1 MGHIWDSNNNAKAVG
16 VKIQSNKMQWMK
28 NECCA
33 SQHRIEADGRTIANC
48 AVEQKQAGEI
58 TAFEGIRRS
67 SAEELT
73 RIPPPMT
80 SYFNMLFI
88 HIWMAFVQ
96 FHLHKGEKR
105 KVVVGL
111 LMTKDSPDISAL
123 VGYQSSASAVM
134 IAMDR
139 VEDEGLLPDIN
150 VTFKWY
156 FDECEPYLTSGYS
169 TRLIIHDDVD
179 VILGPT
185 CPASAMLAG
194 SVVRF
199 YDFPL
204 YAWGTIMPNEMTY
217 TAKYPTVVVTIPSS
231 IPNIIFLTVVAAC
244 LEMDDQRR
252 EFMKGVLNAGM
263 NTDDYVYIFLE
274 SRKEGYGNK
283 PLWINMGEHNDG
295 LDNQIKAACKQLLIA
310 AVQAPYLADAMYLYA
325 RALNKTL
332 NENPK
337 ANIRNGS
344 ALTTASQGSFEG
356 YSGRVLIDKDG
367 NRNAIYN
374 LYGFNIDEVPEK
386 FVDIE
391 MDQNTTKWIPQYKN
405 AATSI
410 WAIRGG
416 KQPVAVP
423 ECGFS
428 GSECPP
434 DFMNT
439 YFVYVLACV
448 IILLIIA
455 FFAIAA
461 SIYILNARKKEQKRL
476 DQLWQINY
484 VALIKPSEQT
494 EAGKSVRSIKSFA
507 SSASAHLA
515 SGKALETNTHAFY
528 YLSNVAVVARKHTC
542 RPQIEKKHAAELRLG
557 LYAIHHSLI
566 GQHGHLTSSACLVNE
581 RWQVK
586 INNFGLSFLK
596 EAEPRPEYTLLWTAP
611 ELLREGNNVGTKKG
625 DIYSFAIICSEII
638 TGKSAFNIDEREE
651 SVEELVYKIKRIGPH
666 PFRPVVTTA
675 DVQDMDS
682 SVALSGP
689 MSDMICE
696 GRNLIDHV
704 FNMLEQYATNL
715 ECEVEERTKELVEEK
730 KKCDLLLQRML
741 PKEVA
746 EKLKLGLT
754 VPPES
759 YDSATVFFSDVV
771 KFTDLASKCTPLQVN
786 VSIIFC
792 DTVAGRSC
800 SHFSDV
806 SRLLACLKL
815 FQAVFTVD
823 GTYRNVP
830 EELKANMR
838 LITQMLENI
847 LNERV
852 VNLLND
858 LYTTFDTII
867 DEHHVYKVETIGD
880 SYLCVSGLPQR
891 NGNEHARNVAQMS
904 FAFLKSLATFRIP
917 HLPAE
922 RINIR
927 IGIHT
932 GPVVAGVVGLTMPR
946 YCLFGD
952 TVNTA
957 SRMESN
963 GKRWGK
969 VLWKRSGCYEKINA
983 EARY

>member
-1 MGHIWDSNNNAKAVG
+1 MDLLRGEHACQLLSQDVTY
-16 VKIQSNKMQWMK
+16 IQSGTRPFW
-28 NECCA
+28 
-33 SQHRIEADGRTIANC
+33 IDT
-48 AVEQKQAGEI
+48 GE
-58 TAFEGIRRS
+58 
-67 SAEELT
+67 
-73 RIPPPMT
+73 
-80 SYFNMLFI
+80 Y
-88 HIWMAFVQ
+88 
-96 FHLHKGEKR
+96 
-105 KVVVGL
+105 
-111 LMTKDSPDISAL
+111 
-123 VGYQSSASAVM
+123 
-134 IAMDR
+134 
-139 VEDEGLLPDIN
+139 
-150 VTFKWY
+150 
-156 FDECEPYLTSGYS
+156 
-169 TRLIIHDDVD
+169 
-179 VILGPT
+179 
-185 CPASAMLAG
+185 
-194 SVVRF
+194 
-199 YDFPL
+199 
-204 YAWGTIMPNEMTY
+204 
-217 TAKYPTVVVTIPSS
+217 
-231 IPNIIFLTVVAAC
+231 
-244 LEMDDQRR
+244 
-252 EFMKGVLNAGM
+252 
-263 NTDDYVYIFLE
+263 
-274 SRKEGYGNK
+274 
-283 PLWINMGEHNDG
+283 NDG
-295 LDNQIKAACKQLLIA
+295 LDNQIKAACKQLLVLDNQVLNTSLAPFNEEVIRRMKDYPFYCIEECKGYATA

-332 NENPK
+332 NENPT
-337 ANIRNGS
+337 ANIRNGT

-386 FVDIE
+386 FVVIE
-391 MDQNTTKWIPQYKN
+391 MDQNTTKWIPQYVN
-405 AATSI
+405 AAMSI

-423 ECGFS
+423 DCGFN

-434 DFMNT
+434 DFMDT
-439 YFVYVLACV
+439 YFVYVIVCV
-448 IILLIIA
+448 ILLLIIA
-455 FFAIAA
+455 FFATAA
-461 SIYILNARKKEQKRL
+461 SIYILNARKKEQRRL

-484 VALIKPSEQT
+484 MALIKPSEKAET
-494 EAGKSVRSIKSFA
+494 RKSVRSVKSST
-507 SSASAHLA
+507 SSASARLT
-515 SGKALETNTHAFY
+515 SGKVLETSTHASY

-542 RPQIEKKHAAELRLG
+542 RPQIEKKHAAELRVMCQMDKENLNKFMGLCLNGPQYLSVWKFCSRGSLKDILEKGTFTMDAFFMYSLMRDICEG

-566 GQHGHLTSSACLVNE
+566 GQHGHLTSSACLVDE

-586 INNFGLSFLK
+586 ISNFGLSFLK
-596 EAEPRPEYTLLWTAP
+596 EAEPRPENTLLWTAP
-611 ELLREGNNVGTKKG
+611 ELLREGNNVGTKTG

-638 TGKSAFNIDEREE
+638 TGKSAFNIEEREE
-651 SVEELVYKIKRIGPH
+651 SVEEIVYKIKRIGPD

-675 DVQDMDS
+675 DVQDMDPTMLHLVRDCWS
-682 SVALSGP
+682 ENPDSRPTINTV
-689 MSDMICE
+689 
-696 GRNLIDHV
+696 RNIVKNLMDHV

-730 KKCDLLLQRML
+730 KKSDILLYRML

-771 KFTDLASKCTPLQVN
+771 KFTDLASRCTPLQ
-786 VSIIFC
+786 
-792 DTVAGRSC
+792 
-800 SHFSDV
+800 
-806 SRLLACLKL
+806 
-815 FQAVFTVD
+815 
-823 GTYRNVP
+823 
-830 EELKANMR
+830 
-838 LITQMLENI
+838 
-847 LNERV
+847 V

-867 DEHHVYKVETIGD
+867 DEHQVYKVETIGD
-880 SYLCVSGLPQR
+880 SYLCVSGLPHR

-963 GKRWGK
+963 GKR
-969 VLWKRSGCYEKINA
+969 KRSLALFLHDGANTLKGSERELSFHQSKVISHKHKQNWLKVTADRQAICVRQSQLHCQSFVVCELKPDGTDAFIVMPGPSGITEIIPN
-983 EARY
+983 ECGVGKELVLRGSVK